1 MDFNVLITTAKDL
14 LMPKKTKPEVPVC
27 DKECAPA
34 PPPAPMSNA
43 DPFEDPNHP
52 TRWKHRRRM
61 AYASLVSIIA
71 VTAVLL
77 GPWVPVERVEKLSDL
92 ISWFY
97 FSLASIVGAYMGFA
111 TWSAKLSKG

>member
-1 MDFNVLITTAKDL
+1 
-14 LMPKKTKPEVPVC
+14 MPKQKPEVPVE
-27 DKECAPA
+27 DETPQAPVV
-34 PPPAPMSNA
+34 SLK
-43 DPFEDPNHP
+43 DPNHP
-52 TRWKHRRRM
+52 SQWKHRRRM
-61 AYASLVSIIA
+61 AYLSLLSIIA

-111 TWSAKLSKG
+111 TWSAKSAKG

>member
-1 MDFNVLITTAKDL
+1 
-14 LMPKKTKPEVPVC
+14 MPKKPQPEAGDEETPRT
-27 DKECAPA
+27 
-34 PPPAPMSNA
+34 
-43 DPFEDPNHP
+43 DPTTTPTGPNHP
-52 TRWKHRRRM
+52 SQWKHRRRM

-71 VTAVLL
+71 VTLILL

-111 TWSAKLSKG
+111 TWSAKFIKG

>member
-1 MDFNVLITTAKDL
+1 
-14 LMPKKTKPEVPVC
+14 MPKKPQPEAGDEETPRT
-27 DKECAPA
+27 
-34 PPPAPMSNA
+34 
-43 DPFEDPNHP
+43 DPTTTSTGPNHP
-52 TRWKHRRRM
+52 SQWKHRRRM

-71 VTAVLL
+71 VTLILL

-111 TWSAKLSKG
+111 TWSAKFTKG

>member
-1 MDFNVLITTAKDL
+1 METIIKGTY
-14 LMPKKTKPEVPVC
+14 MPKKPQPEAGDEETPRIVPI
-27 DKECAPA
+27 
-34 PPPAPMSNA
+34 STG
-43 DPFEDPNHP
+43 PNHP
-52 TRWKHRRRM
+52 SQWKHRRRM

-71 VTAVLL
+71 VTLILL

-111 TWSAKLSKG
+111 TWSAKFTKG